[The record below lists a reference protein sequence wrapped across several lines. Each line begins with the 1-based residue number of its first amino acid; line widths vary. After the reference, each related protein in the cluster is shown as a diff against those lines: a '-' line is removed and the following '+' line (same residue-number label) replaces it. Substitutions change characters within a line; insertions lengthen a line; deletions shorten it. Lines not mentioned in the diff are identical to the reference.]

1 MVARFLLRT
10 FVGRAA
16 PLPLA
21 VSAAVS
27 ALVAVLALLLGS
39 SVFAFLW
46 RLVVSVK

>member
-1 MVARFLLRT
+1 M
-10 FVGRAA
+10 GRAA

-46 RLVVSVK
+46 RLVVSENKFV